1 MSERR
6 AQMDDVLLEARG
18 LVRDFRSGDGVIHVL
33 RGLDLTV
40 RRGAVVGVTG
50 RSGAGKTTLLNIVGA
65 LDRPTAG
72 TVVIDGVALEGLDEA
87 GLVRLRRETVSH
99 VFQASSLVPILSA
112 AENVEIPLR
121 LRRTAP
127 AARDA
132 RVAEMLDGVG
142 LGPRAAHRPEELSGG
157 EQQRVAV
164 ARALAARPV
173 LVLADEPT
181 AQLDH
186 ETSRS
191 IAALLRRAV
200 SEDGITIVLTSHDPF
215 LLEIADEVLELREG
229 VLAAP
234 TLPR

>member
-1 MSERR
+1 MTHGP
-6 AQMDDVLLEARG
+6 AQAADTIVEARG

-40 RRGAVVGVTG
+40 GRGAIVGITG
-50 RSGAGKTTLLNIVGA
+50 RSGAGKTTLLNILGA
-65 LDRPTAG
+65 LDRPDAG
-72 TVVIDGVALEGLDEA
+72 TVAIDGVGLASLDEA

-121 LRRTAP
+121 LRGMAP
-127 AARDA
+127 AARET
-132 RVAEMLDGVG
+132 RVAEMLEGVG

-164 ARALAARPV
+164 ARALAGRPV

-186 ETSRS
+186 DTSRA

-200 SEDGITIVLTSHDPF
+200 ADDGVTLVLTSHDPT

-229 VLAAP
+229 VLVGVGRP
-234 TLPR
+234 

>member
-1 MSERR
+1 M
-6 AQMDDVLLEARG
+6 
-18 LVRDFRSGDGVIHVL
+18 
-33 RGLDLTV
+33 T
-40 RRGAVVGVTG
+40 
-50 RSGAGKTTLLNIVGA
+50 
-65 LDRPTAG
+65 
-72 TVVIDGVALEGLDEA
+72 IDGVGLGTLDEA

-121 LRRTAP
+121 LRGTAP
-127 AARDA
+127 AERDA
-132 RVAEMLDGVG
+132 RVAEMLDAVG
-142 LGPRAAHRPEELSGG
+142 LGPRSAHRPEELSGG

-164 ARALAARPV
+164 ARALAARPL

-186 ETSRS
+186 DTSRS

-200 SEDGITIVLTSHDPF
+200 RDDGITIVLTSHDPF

-229 VLAAP
+229 LLAVPAV
-234 TLPR
+234 RR